1 MSENFDEKKIILSAQ
16 AGDAQA
22 ETTLILRYKY
32 LTKSLS
38 RSFFLVGGDKDDL
51 LQIGTIGL
59 LRAIRNYDTNSATS
73 FKTFATACIRNSML
87 DAIRKWQPTTSSLD
101 TQNVDDDNPL
111 LPHIDNPETTYIQ
124 NETAI
129 LLLGAI
135 ATRLTPVEF
144 EVLKLYLD
152 AMSYEEIGKR
162 LGLEKKK
169 VDNTIYSLKKKI
181 KKLLNEAH

>member
-1 MSENFDEKKIILSAQ
+1 MDEKTLIQKAQ
-16 AGDAQA
+16 AGNAEA
-22 ETTLILRYKY
+22 ETALILRYRY

-38 RSFFLVGGDKDDL
+38 RSFFLIGGDKDDL

-59 LRAIRNYDTNSATS
+59 LRAIRSYDKNSTAS
-73 FKTFATACIRNSML
+73 FKTYASTCIRNSML
-87 DAIRKWQPTTSSLD
+87 DAIRKWQPQTSPLEL
-101 TQNVDDDNPL
+101 QGADNSP
-111 LPHIDNPETTYIQ
+111 LPHADNPETTYIN
-124 NETAI
+124 NETAD
-129 LLLGAI
+129 LLFSAI
-135 ATRLTPVEF
+135 TSLLTPVEF

-181 KKLLNEAH
+181 KKLLNEAK